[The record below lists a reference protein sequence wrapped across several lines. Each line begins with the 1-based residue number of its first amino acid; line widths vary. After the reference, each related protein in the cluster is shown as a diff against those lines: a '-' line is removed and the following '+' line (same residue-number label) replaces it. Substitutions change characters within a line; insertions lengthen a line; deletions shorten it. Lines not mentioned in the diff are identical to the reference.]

1 MGHSATNARTLAA
14 CSMTLS
20 GIGNAAEVEGG
31 VAAADDG
38 LALVGLLRTPPALLR
53 QRKVLYISTDD
64 HSA

>member
-1 MGHSATNARTLAA
+1 
-14 CSMTLS
+14 MTLS